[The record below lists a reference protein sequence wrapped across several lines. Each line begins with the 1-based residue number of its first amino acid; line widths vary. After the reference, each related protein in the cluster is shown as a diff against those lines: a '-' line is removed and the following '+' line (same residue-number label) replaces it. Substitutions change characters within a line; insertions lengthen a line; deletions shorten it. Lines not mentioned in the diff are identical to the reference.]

1 MTIDRNIYIVLRSIT
16 LYAMEEIIKL
26 MYIIKKVINS
36 NKIQASRE
44 EIMVME
50 QKEQVSTELQC
61 E

>member
-16 LYAMEEIIKL
+16 LYAMEEITKL

>member
-1 MTIDRNIYIVLRSIT
+1 
-16 LYAMEEIIKL
+16 MEEIIKL
-26 MYIIKKVINS
+26 MYIIKKS

>member
-1 MTIDRNIYIVLRSIT
+1 
-16 LYAMEEIIKL
+16 MEEIIKL
-26 MYIIKKVINS
+26 MYIIKKVINI